1 VSDQKKTKQQLID
14 ELSRLRQE
22 NEQLWATNTEL
33 NQTLEE
39 MKAHQQYLS
48 AQLIKRTTD
57 LVEINKDL
65 QQAIFKRQH
74 VEETLHKN
82 IAELQARNEE
92 LDAFSYTVAHDL
104 QNPIGIITGMA
115 EILNEDLGQLSL
127 ESLHRYFQAI
137 VRSGRKAN
145 TIVEE
150 LLLLA
155 QLRRQDVEKTPLDMA
170 AIIAEVQ
177 IRLDHIIS
185 DYAAQVILPETWPV
199 ALGYAPWVE
208 EVWTNYFTN
217 AIKYG
222 GTPPRLQ
229 LGATPVQVPGF
240 IRFWV
245 RDNGPGLSAP
255 EREKLFTPFT
265 QLNQY
270 QLKGYGL
277 GLSIVKRIIKK
288 LGGQAGVESRTD
300 APDQGST
307 FYFCLPAAAIETQ
320 HSD

>member
-115 EILNEDLGQLSL
+115 EILNEDLGQLCPGARDRAYSAGDGRAA
-127 ESLHRYFQAI
+127 EA
-137 VRSGRKAN
+137 RSVGGARDGRDQTGA
-145 TIVEE
+145 
-150 LLLLA
+150 
-155 QLRRQDVEKTPLDMA
+155 RRA
-170 AIIAEVQ
+170 
-177 IRLDHIIS
+177 R
-185 DYAAQVILPETWPV
+185 
-199 ALGYAPWVE
+199 
-208 EVWTNYFTN
+208 
-217 AIKYG
+217 
-222 GTPPRLQ
+222 
-229 LGATPVQVPGF
+229 
-240 IRFWV
+240 
-245 RDNGPGLSAP
+245 
-255 EREKLFTPFT
+255 
-265 QLNQY
+265 
-270 QLKGYGL
+270 
-277 GLSIVKRIIKK
+277 
-288 LGGQAGVESRTD
+288 
-300 APDQGST
+300 
-307 FYFCLPAAAIETQ
+307 
-320 HSD
+320 